1 MRLDL
6 LAALSGA
13 MIAVQARVN
22 GELSHQLNNGLQAA
36 FVSFGSGLLIILL
49 ITPFSS
55 QIKEGIVNLRAA
67 VKNKEIAR
75 WKLLAGA
82 LGGSF
87 VAIQTQIVP
96 LIGVAIYSVASI
108 AGQTAMSLIVDRIGL
123 TGGGKKLISPRRVL
137 AAVLTVIAVLVSV
150 WDRIDA
156 NNLSMFAVTAGGI
169 AGAIVGVQRALNGQI
184 NEYSHQSF
192 TTSLLNFITGTSFL
206 MILIAIGLVI
216 GRNEL
221 SPLPSNPWWI
231 YTGGVIGVIYIAFT
245 STIVQHLGVLTF
257 TLFSVGGQL
266 VGSLVIDLVS
276 PTKGVSVSAYLVTG
290 IFMTYAGVIGV
301 IYIAF
306 ISTIVQHLGVLTFTL
321 FSVGG
326 QLISSLI
333 IDFVSPTNG
342 VRVSYYLITGIAM
355 TYLGVIA
362 GGVGSSRVKKP
373 QKQ

>member
-13 MIAVQARVN
+13 MIALQARAN
-22 GELSHQLNNGLQAA
+22 GELSHRLNNGLQAA
-36 FVSFGSGLLIILL
+36 LVSFSSGLLIIFV
-49 ITPFSS
+49 ITLFNS
-55 QIKEGIVNLRAA
+55 QIKDGIKNLRTA
-67 VKNKEIAR
+67 VANKEIAR
-75 WKLLAGA
+75 WKLFAGA

-137 AAVLTVIAVLVSV
+137 AAFLTVLAVLVSV

-169 AGAIVGVQRALNGQI
+169 AGAIVGIQRALNGQI
-184 NEYSHQSF
+184 NEHSHQSF
-192 TTSLLNFITGTSFL
+192 TTSLLNFATGTTFL
-206 MILIAIGLVI
+206 LILISAGLI
-216 GRNEL
+216 LGRNQL
-221 SPLPSNPWWI
+221 SPLPSGPWWI

-266 VGSLVIDLVS
+266 VGSLIIDLVS

-290 IFMTYAGVIGV
+290 IVMTYA
-301 IYIAF
+301 
-306 ISTIVQHLGVLTFTL
+306 
-321 FSVGG
+321 
-326 QLISSLI
+326 
-333 IDFVSPTNG
+333 
-342 VRVSYYLITGIAM
+342 
-355 TYLGVIA
+355 GVIA

-373 QKQ
+373 QRL

>member
-55 QIKEGIVNLRAA
+55 QIKEGIVNLRAS

-206 MILIAIGLVI
+206 MILIAIGLII
-216 GRNEL
+216 GKNEL

-276 PTKGVSVSAYLVTG
+276 PTQGVSVSGYLVTG
-290 IFMTYAGVIGV
+290 IFMTYA
-301 IYIAF
+301 
-306 ISTIVQHLGVLTFTL
+306 
-321 FSVGG
+321 
-326 QLISSLI
+326 
-333 IDFVSPTNG
+333 
-342 VRVSYYLITGIAM
+342 
-355 TYLGVIA
+355 GVIA

-373 QKQ
+373 QKP

>member
-13 MIAVQARVN
+13 MIALQARAN
-22 GELSHQLNNGLQAA
+22 GELSHRLNNGLQAA
-36 FVSFGSGLLIILL
+36 LVSFGSGLLIIFV
-49 ITPFSS
+49 ITLFNSK
-55 QIKEGIVNLRAA
+55 IKEGIKNLRRSVA
-67 VKNKEIAR
+67 NKEIAR
-75 WKLLAGA
+75 WKLFAGA

-137 AAVLTVIAVLVSV
+137 AAFLTVLAVLVSV

-156 NNLSMFAVTAGGI
+156 NNLSIFAVTAGGV

-184 NEYSHQSF
+184 NEYSQQSF

-206 MILIAIGLVI
+206 VILIIAGILLGK
-216 GRNEL
+216 NQL
-221 SPLPSNPWWI
+221 SPLPSGPWWI

-266 VGSLVIDLVS
+266 VGSLIIDLVS

-290 IFMTYAGVIGV
+290 IVMTYAGVV
-301 IYIAF
+301 
-306 ISTIVQHLGVLTFTL
+306 
-321 FSVGG
+321 
-326 QLISSLI
+326 
-333 IDFVSPTNG
+333 
-342 VRVSYYLITGIAM
+342 
-355 TYLGVIA
+355 A
-362 GGVGSSRVKKP
+362 GGVGNQRVRK
-373 QKQ
+373 